1 MIVLKALMIF
11 FLGLWLLRSILRGL
25 FGRVVNQAQQ
35 QQQRHFQQQQQQQ
48 QRRPGNINVNFN
60 QKSRKNKTSDDYKGG
75 DYIDY
80 EEVD

>member
-25 FGRVVNQAQQ
+25 MGRVVNQAQQ
-35 QQQRHFQQQQQQQ
+35 RHFHQQQQQQQ
-48 QRRPGNINVNFN
+48 SQRRRGNINVDFN
-60 QKSRKNKTSDDYKGG
+60 PKSRKNKTSDDYKGG
-75 DYIDY
+75 DYIEY